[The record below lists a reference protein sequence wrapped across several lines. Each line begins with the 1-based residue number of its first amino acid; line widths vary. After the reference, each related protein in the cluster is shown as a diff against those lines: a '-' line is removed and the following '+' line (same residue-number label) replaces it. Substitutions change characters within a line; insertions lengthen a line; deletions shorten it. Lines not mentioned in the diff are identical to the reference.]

1 MKTDKPDRRRFLRR
15 GVSGIAAASVAG
27 VVALPRSAKGQRMR
41 PSKKVILKPGQKL
54 SPDAI
59 FSPGIQYGRLLFV
72 SGQGAHD
79 PKTGKVEDVPFPAQA
94 RQCLENVKA
103 VLEAA
108 DSSLDQVLKCT
119 VFLTDIANY
128 KPFNDVYHTFF
139 TTEPPARSCVGVK
152 ELPGNSPV
160 EVECF
165 AYVARTG

>member
-1 MKTDKPDRRRFLRR
+1 MKTEKPDRRKFLRR
-15 GVSGIAAASVAG
+15 GLGGIAAAGAAG
-27 VVALPRSAKGQRMR
+27 VVSLPRPAKAQRMR
-41 PSKKVILKPGQKL
+41 PAKKVVLKPGQKL

-59 FSPGIQYGRLLFV
+59 FSPGIQFGRLLFV
-72 SGQGAHD
+72 SGQGAHN
-79 PKTGKVEDVPFPAQA
+79 PKSGKVEDVPFPEQA
-94 RQCLENVKA
+94 KQCMENVKA

-108 DSSLDQVLKCT
+108 GSSLDRVLKCT

-152 ELPGNSPV
+152 ELPGSSPV

-165 AYVARTG
+165 AFVERMG

>member
-1 MKTDKPDRRRFLRR
+1 MKTEKPDRRKFLRR
-15 GVSGIAAASVAG
+15 GLGGIAAASAAG
-27 VVALPRSAKGQRMR
+27 VVALPRPAKAQRMR
-41 PSKKVILKPGQKL
+41 PTKKVVLKPGQKL

-59 FSPGIQYGRLLFV
+59 FSPGIQFGRLLFV

-79 PKTGKVEDVPFPAQA
+79 PKTGKVEDVPFPEQA
-94 RQCLENVKA
+94 RQCMENVKA

-108 DSSLDQVLKCT
+108 GSSLDQVLKCT
-119 VFLTDIANY
+119 VFLTDISNY
-128 KPFNDVYHTFF
+128 KPFNEVYHSFF

-165 AYVARTG
+165 AYVERMG